1 MAPLSAPLH
10 DGRAGWAGRTG
21 RARAERPPSW
31 PDGAA
36 GERARRRVQAVLLRL
51 SRLYGEPRVIDIRV
65 EASGRLSASLARAY
79 VERAEVRLALPMLD
93 SLHLEEVLVHEVAHI
108 VCFWRHGR
116 TPPHGRLWREL
127 MVEAGEVPRA
137 TLRPRD
143 VVLPPRR
150 RRRRRRGLGAA
161 ARRFLRSLL

>member
-10 DGRAGWAGRTG
+10 DGRVARSAAG
-21 RARAERPPSW
+21 RARAERPPRW
-31 PDGAA
+31 PEGPAA
-36 GERARRRVQAVLLRL
+36 ERARRRVDMVLRRL
-51 SRLYGEPRVIDIRV
+51 AQLYGEPRVLDIRV
-65 EASGRLSASLARAY
+65 EASGRLTASLARAY
-79 VERAEVRLALPMLD
+79 VETAEVRLALPMLD
-93 SLHLEEVLVHEVAHI
+93 SIHLEEVLVHEVAHV

-116 TPPHGRLWREL
+116 TPPHGRLWRAL
-127 MVEAGEVPRA
+127 MVEAGETPRA

-161 ARRFLRSLL
+161 ARRYLRSLL